1 MSADFGFMTG
11 WVVDGQTDEAKGQ
24 TDRYSALPTL
34 TSNFGWHTSLAR
46 RGYGEM
52 VS

>member
-1 MSADFGFMTG
+1 MCADFGFMTG
-11 WVVDGQTDEAKGQ
+11 SVVDGQ
-24 TDRYSALPTL
+24 TDRYSALPAL
-34 TSNFGWHTSLAR
+34 TSNFGWHTCSAR